1 MRRIPFTRIGG
12 TSILKP
18 PVLARA
24 QTDGSY
30 HSAYK
35 MSRTAV
41 ILHTPEK
48 FMMIRSY
55 LDGEHKNSTESEW
68 ASIYDGVVFS
78 NTQGQGSLELEND
91 NLGIIRCLQ
100 EGKAAKGLEF
110 DYLYEIM
117 RIADDME
124 WLGVRWIPREQN
136 RADQLFRKGISV
148 AQPIPSS

>member
-24 QTDGSY
+24 QTDGSF

-48 FMMIRSY
+48 YMMIRSY

-91 NLGIIRCLQ
+91 NLDIVNSLQ
-100 EGKAAKGLEF
+100 EGKAMKGLQY
-110 DYLYEIM
+110 DYLCEIM
-117 RIADDME
+117 QIADNME
-124 WLGVRWIPREQN
+124 WLGIRWIPREQN
-136 RADQLFRKGISV
+136 KADQLFIKNISD
-148 AQPIPSS
+148 AQPIPFS